1 MEKKAGTE
9 LVTGIAQVPGMVAQ
23 TGSKAAGGEL
33 KVYRD
38 ENGQTLAIYLDDDHS
53 EVQFEGLLKLA
64 DIGGSVDKKIGDSF
78 TAFGVAG
85 YLTAWKVDWS
95 NDDVAK
101 VSGSLRDYTIASS
114 TPASTQSSAP
124 TSS

>member
-9 LVTGIAQVPGMVAQ
+9 LVTEIAQVPGMVAQ

-38 ENGQTLAIYLDDDHS
+38 ENGQTLSIYLADDHS

-78 TAFGVAG
+78 SALGVDG

-101 VSGSLRDYTIASS
+101 VSGSLRDYTIESS

-124 TSS
+124 KSS